1 MGKLQF
7 LTICWQYVNF
17 MSGLTK
23 VLLDVAKHPKRYSN
37 PVILRIHGQYVDAR
51 YLSPDILLN
60 DVIPKLDPMSTSF

>member
-1 MGKLQF
+1 
-7 LTICWQYVNF
+7 